1 MQLIRGCTSFGESNV
16 LTVNILV
23 PWARFV
29 LNRRVAF
36 LCVARCKLTRRGIV
50 AGPIGSLLN
59 TGTGPYHSAFC
70 QHDADTFAYTPPTLP
85 QPVALKTDDTAADNS
100 TGATTG
106 HSNRTVSGARLVP
119 TAGRVGAALLAAAP
133 DVHRVGNQA

>member
-1 MQLIRGCTSFGESNV
+1 M
-16 LTVNILV
+16 
-23 PWARFV
+23 
-29 LNRRVAF
+29 
-36 LCVARCKLTRRGIV
+36 

-85 QPVALKTDDTAADNS
+85 QPVALKTDDIAADNS

-106 HSNRTVSGARLVP
+106 HSNRTVPGARLVP
-119 TAGRVGAALLAAAP
+119 IARRVGAALLAAAP